1 MPDEKKLI
9 IDEDWKAQVE
19 AEKAEAQRAAASQAA
34 PGGGPS
40 QAEPPQDF
48 EMPPASWELLLTTLA
63 TEAMVSLGLV
73 PHPAT
78 GQPAVRR
85 NQAKYLI
92 DTIEMLRD
100 KSKGNLTPQESQLT
114 ESMLHQLRMAYLG
127 LDAAAPAAPPA

>member
-19 AEKAEAQRAAASQAA
+19 AEKAAAQRTGATHESPTTGKAAASL
-34 PGGGPS
+34 
-40 QAEPPQDF
+40 PPDF

-63 TEAMVSLGLV
+63 TEAMVSLGLI

-78 GQPAVRR
+78 GQPVVQR
-85 NQAKYLI
+85 NHAKYVI

-100 KSKGNLTPQESQLT
+100 KSKGNLSPHESQLT
-114 ESMLHQLRMAYLG
+114 ESLLHQLRMAYLG
-127 LDAAAPAAPPA
+127 LDTAATAEPPV